1 MSAPANICVQVLYG
15 EEEEEMMASS
25 PEGSVIR
32 RIWDEK
38 IVNSFCHNL

>member
-1 MSAPANICVQVLYG
+1 MVLYG

-38 IVNSFCHNL
+38 IVKQYYILYSAYYILTLD

>member
-1 MSAPANICVQVLYG
+1 MKILSVSQVLYG
-15 EEEEEMMASS
+15 EEEETLMASS

-38 IVNSFCHNL
+38 IVKI

>member
-1 MSAPANICVQVLYG
+1 MLYG

-38 IVNSFCHNL
+38 IVKHFAFFHHGMLILIF